1 MAWASIPESKVTD
14 KAQELPNGADLELIR
29 GYIGLWREQYCFE
42 TDKSGKDKA
51 AQETTIDLGYINI
64 ALDEWL
70 HKQDNLSKNDS
81 ARASVA
87 RRYAAMAFHCA
98 IILHMMMDNPANHSE
113 RKKVE
118 KLTIYLADYLI
129 ESFLNKFGNKLK
141 EEIEKQ
147 RELMNGQSSTPKKLT
162 DEVLDNIMNIKKEK
176 KKTWKELADEYG
188 VSEAALKQ
196 KARRHKK

>member
-1 MAWASIPESKVTD
+1 M
-14 KAQELPNGADLELIR
+14 
-29 GYIGLWREQYCFE
+29 
-42 TDKSGKDKA
+42 SGKNKA

-98 IILHMMMDNPANHSE
+98 IILHMMSNPSSHSE

-129 ESFLNKFGNKLK
+129 ESFLNKYGNKLR

-162 DEVLDNIMNIKKEK
+162 DEVVEKLIRQHDEENKTWGFLAQEVGSTEAKLKKRAERFKKNK
-176 KKTWKELADEYG
+176 KK
-188 VSEAALKQ
+188 Q
-196 KARRHKK
+196 